1 MAKTGVRQGAVALA
15 QPRAHAKAHFKRNL
29 SGGGKALSQLKY
41 YFAVT
46 AVEHSSAVG
55 MERFI
60 QPRRPFWVLWGTT
73 SSAGASASASSASGR
88 RRASSAA
95 VRLAS
100 TSANVS
106 QLVVD
111 VRLLNGSSCYLTYKT
126 TTGVPFATR

>member
-46 AVEHSSAVG
+46 AVEHSSVVG

-60 QPRRPFWVLWGTT
+60 QPRRSFWVLWAPLLPQAQALRRAARRDG
-73 SSAGASASASSASGR
+73 GGLR
-88 RRASSAA
+88 RR
-95 VRLAS
+95 R
-100 TSANVS
+100 
-106 QLVVD
+106 
-111 VRLLNGSSCYLTYKT
+111 
-126 TTGVPFATR
+126 

>member
-1 MAKTGVRQGAVALA
+1 VALA

-60 QPRRPFWVLWGTT
+60 QPRRPFWVHGHHVF
-73 SSAGASASASSASGR
+73 SRRKRFGEQRVGAAAGFVGGGEACLHER
-88 RRASSAA
+88 
-95 VRLAS
+95 
-100 TSANVS
+100 NVS